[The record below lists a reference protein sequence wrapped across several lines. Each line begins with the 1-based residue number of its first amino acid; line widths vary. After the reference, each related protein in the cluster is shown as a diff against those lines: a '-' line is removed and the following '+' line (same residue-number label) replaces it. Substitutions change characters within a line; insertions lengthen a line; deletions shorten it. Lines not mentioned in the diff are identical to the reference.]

1 MPDGLDT
8 MLGPGGSGLSGGKG
22 QLIALT
28 RLFLRNPDV
37 VLLDEASSRIDPLT
51 EERVTHAIDR
61 LIEGRTAVVIAH
73 RLSTVERLDEVLVLD
88 RGRVVEHGETAAL
101 RDQSDSRFA
110 ALLGV
115 GSGLAVD
122 EVVDHAAIVEWG
134 ADR

>member
-1 MPDGLDT
+1 M
-8 MLGPGGSGLSGGKG
+8 
-22 QLIALT
+22 
-28 RLFLRNPDV
+28 
-37 VLLDEASSRIDPLT
+37 LLDEASSRIDPLT

-110 ALLGV
+110 ALLAV

-122 EVVDHAAIVEWG
+122 EVVDDAAIVEWG